1 MWLRRA
7 TALSLVGF
15 LGCVGWTAS
24 FRNLEA
30 ESIAYK
36 ELVSDKWR
44 DELPTAIV
52 LDATDGLAVAVCHHF
67 QSSVVA
73 SVDTAPLKKALGG
86 GRTGSKSW
94 TEFISLHPERIKGN
108 K

>member
-1 MWLRRA
+1 MQLFVLKILGLRLRRA

-15 LGCVGWTAS
+15 LGCVGSTAS

-36 ELVSDKWR
+36 ELLSDKWR

-52 LDATDGLAVAVCHHF
+52 LDATDGLHL
-67 QSSVVA
+67 
-73 SVDTAPLKKALGG
+73 LKD
-86 GRTGSKSW
+86 GRHCDPS
-94 TEFISLHPERIKGN
+94 
-108 K
+108 